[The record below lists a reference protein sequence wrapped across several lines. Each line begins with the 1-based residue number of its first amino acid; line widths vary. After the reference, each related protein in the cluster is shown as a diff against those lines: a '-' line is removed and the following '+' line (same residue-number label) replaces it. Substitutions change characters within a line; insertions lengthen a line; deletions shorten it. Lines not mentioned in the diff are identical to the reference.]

1 MTKKPLEITLVGLNE
16 LTRMDRWELERRS
29 RALAQPVYLGEKV
42 ALCRFMGRYKMFVST
57 RDIGF
62 GAHLILDGF
71 WESWLTT
78 FMAQRVKPG
87 MHVVDAG
94 ANHGYYT
101 TLFADIVGAE
111 GRVAAIEPNPSI
123 AQLLRQT
130 IAVNGFAS
138 RVTVFEKALTD
149 EDDIKLT
156 FHAVADEPKNARI
169 VDSSWDSSPHTSTIY
184 GARLDTLLAEW
195 PRIDFMKIDVEG
207 AEEGMIHGSSHLIER
222 DRPSLVL
229 EFNMLRC
236 RDPKQLL
243 DYLESLYGKPSV
255 IDFDAKAK
263 SITTE
268 ALMDP
273 SRTED
278 WLLYY
283 SA

>member
-1 MTKKPLEITLVGLNE
+1 MTQKPLEMTLVGLNE

-29 RALAQPVYLGEKV
+29 RALAQQVYLGDKV
-42 ALCRFMGRYKMFVST
+42 ALCRFLGRYKMFVST
-57 RDIGF
+57 CDIGF
-62 GAHLILDGF
+62 GAHLLMDGL

-78 FMAQRVKPG
+78 FMAQRIKPG
-87 MHVVDAG
+87 MNVVDAG

-101 TLFADIVGAE
+101 TLFADIVGAK

-138 RVTVFEKALTD
+138 RVSIFEKALTD
-149 EDDIKLT
+149 ADDLKLT
-156 FHAVADEPKNARI
+156 FHAAADEPKNARI
-169 VDSSWDSSPHTSTIY
+169 VDSAWEDAPNTSTIY

-207 AEEGMIHGSSHLIER
+207 AEEAMIRGSSHIIER
-222 DRPSLVL
+222 DLPSLVL

-236 RDPKQLL
+236 QEPGQLL
-243 DYLESLYGKPSV
+243 KYLEKLYGRPSV
-255 IDFDAKAK
+255 IDFEAQTKP
-263 SITTE
+263 ITTE
-268 ALMDP
+268 VLMDP
-273 SRTED
+273 SLTED

-283 SA
+283 ST